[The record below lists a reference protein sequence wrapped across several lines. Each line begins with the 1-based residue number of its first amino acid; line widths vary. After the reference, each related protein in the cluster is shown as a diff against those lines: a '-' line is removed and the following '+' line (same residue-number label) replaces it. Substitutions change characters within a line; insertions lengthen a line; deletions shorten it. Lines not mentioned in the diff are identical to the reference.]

1 MKRICLGTII
11 TLLYQSRMYN
21 TCRIKGICDSLFAAY
36 GLDINNFDTSVPS
49 HLKSGHDGVPKDLI
63 AKANSLSI
71 EDIDKGF
78 QEHVLPY
85 LHVNKH
91 VALIRSIKD
100 VLREDTSISETTII
114 GKIEGYEKD
123 NILKYE
129 SLDESMFLANVV
141 TFSIISIDNT
151 QCASSIREIPS
162 NYVDSFINEG
172 EAIHFI
178 SRLVDQ
184 DQIIPLKRTLK
195 DPKFDRI
202 FKKAT
207 EITVADMG
215 NPTKACVFYIDPN
228 NCKFHFR
235 DLKDFIITNIGSYV
249 FSRARKNQL
258 LDMYDKEEVIGTKA
272 ILKFLRK
279 YRENAESVL
288 GEIMLYIFMEQ
299 ELGAPKIMSKIEL
312 DEYNHDIVSKSDG
325 VHLLSLNQAGE
336 PIHQLVF
343 GASDI
348 VGDLNAAI
356 DRALDKIVDIEAN
369 SEEELM
375 LVESTTQ
382 NTIYDPDA
390 TKYMVELMKPHKG
403 KDSIKPDM
411 AFSVFVGYTIRLENP
426 ERDSQKYRT
435 AVKEQLIKD
444 ISESQPHIIEYIKE
458 HRLDGYSFYFY
469 VFPFNDAPNEKV
481 SIINEILDGGGVY

>member
-11 TLLYQSRMYN
+11 TLLYQSRIRSSYRPK
-21 TCRIKGICDSLFAAY
+21 TICGGLFAAY
-36 GLDINNFDTSVPS
+36 GLCIENYNPTMSS
-49 HLKSGHDGVPKDLI
+49 HLKCGHDNAPDELVI
-63 AKANSLSI
+63 AANKLSI
-71 EDIDKGF
+71 EEISKGF
-78 QEHVLPY
+78 EECVLP
-85 LHVNKH
+85 LIHHEKH
-91 VALIRSIKD
+91 EALFRAIKD
-100 VLREDTSISETTII
+100 ILRTDSIPDSIVI
-114 GKIEGYEKD
+114 GKIPGYEKC
-123 NILKYE
+123 NILKRDSFYE
-129 SLDESMFLANVV
+129 SMLLANVV
-141 TFSIISIDNT
+141 TYAITATDNKEFSLSIK
-151 QCASSIREIPS
+151 EIDDDF
-162 NYVDSFINEG
+162 VDSFVNKG
-172 EAIHFI
+172 EPIHFI
-178 SRLVDQ
+178 SKLVDP

-195 DPKFDRI
+195 DSRFDRI

-228 NCKFHFR
+228 NCKFSFR
-235 DLKDFIITNIGSYV
+235 ELKDFIITNIGSYV

-258 LDMYDKEEVIGTKA
+258 LDMYDKEEAIGSKA

-299 ELGAPKIMSKIEL
+299 ELGAPKIMSRIEL

-325 VHLLSLNQAGE
+325 IHLLSLNQAGE

-348 VGDLNAAI
+348 VGDLNVAI
-356 DRALDKIVDIEAN
+356 DRALGKIVDIEAN

-382 NTIYDPDA
+382 NTIYDPNA
-390 TKYMVELMKPHKG
+390 TKYMVDLMKPHKG
-403 KDSIKPDM
+403 NDYAKPDM
-411 AFSVFVGYTIRLENP
+411 AFSVFVGYTIRLDNP
-426 ERDSQKYRT
+426 ERDSQKFRT

-444 ISESQPHIIEYIKE
+444 ISKSQPHIVEYIKE